1 MSRSHP
7 RGRWTPLAAFA
18 VAAGLALA
26 GSGRAQDLD
35 RFQAK
40 EAISAQKTVS
50 DIRNLLAAARKQEGK
65 DPARAKVL
73 LQQARRQL
81 DNATGLPEGDRVA
94 LDRQIRAGLRS
105 VEATVREQGV
115 QAKTAADRDAVK
127 QAERGRQRDVEAKGK
142 QAIGFNKTE
151 DMIKGAR
158 GTLSQYEK
166 LKLQRETGVV
176 GATREIYESASIMSE
191 QRFNKERS
199 QWLDKYRP
207 TSKLTAKEKELLKM
221 LNSVLSVNWDKT
233 PLKDAL
239 EYLQDK
245 TGQSILVDENSLRE
259 AMVEYDD
266 PVTLKQKKLTVRV
279 ILKKILADKG
289 LTYVIKDATIHV
301 MTPEKAKS
309 YMVTRAYPIGDLIPV
324 YMQQMGPFL
333 NTARQAQGLR
343 QLVQSIID
351 TVDPASWQ
359 ANGGSGTIGFHAP
372 SMSLIIRQSAEIHYQ
387 MGGSLSR

>member
-7 RGRWTPLAAFA
+7 RGRWTLLAAFA

-40 EAISAQKTVS
+40 EAINAQKTVS
-50 DIRNLLAAARKQEGK
+50 EIRNLLATARKQEAK
-65 DPARAKVL
+65 DPAQAKVL

-94 LDRQIRAGLRS
+94 LDRQIRAALRS

-127 QAERGRQRDVEAKGK
+127 QAERGRQRDLDAKGK

-158 GTLSQYEK
+158 GNLSQYDK
-166 LKLQRETGVV
+166 LKLKRESGIV
-176 GATREIYESASIMSE
+176 GATREVYESASIMGE
-191 QRFNKERS
+191 QRFNKDRT

-266 PVTLKQKKLTVRV
+266 PVTLKQKKLSVRV

-309 YMVTRAYPIGDLIPV
+309 YMVARAYPVGDLLPV

-343 QLVQSIID
+343 QLIQAIID